1 MTTVAPLGLHHV
13 TAIAS
18 DPQRNLDFW
27 FHVLGQRLVKQT
39 VNFDAPDVYHLYY
52 GNEAG
57 DPGTVMTFFPWPGTP
72 AGRRGTGQATIT
84 SFSIPEGSLGWWL
97 THLRA
102 RNVEVVEATTRF
114 EEDALRFHD
123 PDGLLVELIAH
134 PGTTPRPGLGGRPIP
149 WASGVIPVEHAIRGF
164 HSVTLTEA
172 DLDGTSAMLL
182 DTLNFGVAAEGNDRF
197 RFEVGDGGPG
207 ASLDVVVDPS
217 APRGLV
223 ANGTV
228 HHIAWRAPDDP
239 TQQRWREELVET
251 GAQVTPIMDRRYFN
265 SIYFRE
271 PGGVLLELATEAP
284 GFTDDEPLLALG
296 RELKLPPWLEPDRAT
311 IEAKLPELKLPDE
324 GPGPQTAADDPGPQA
339 GS

>member
-1 MTTVAPLGLHHV
+1 VTTVQPLGLHHV

-27 FHVLGQRLVKQT
+27 FHVMGQRLIKQT

-57 DPGTVMTFFPWPGTP
+57 EPGTVMTFFPWPGTP
-72 AGRRGTGQATIT
+72 QGRRGAGQTTIT
-84 SFSIPEGSLGWWL
+84 SFSIPEHSLGWWKA
-97 THLRA
+97 HLERRGVDVA
-102 RNVEVVEATTRF
+102 DTTTRF

-123 PDGLLVELIAH
+123 PDGLLIELIAH
-134 PGTTPRPGLGGRPIP
+134 EDAPFTPWTRG
-149 WASGVIPVEHAIRGF
+149 PVPPEHAIRGF
-164 HSVTLTEA
+164 HSVTLTQSA
-172 DLDGTSAMLL
+172 LDGTSGMFL
-182 DTLNFGVAAEGNDRF
+182 DTLNFDVAHEGRDRF
-197 RFEVGDGGPG
+197 RFEVGAGGPG
-207 ASLDVVVDPS
+207 CSVDVVVDPT

-239 TQQRWREELVET
+239 TQQRWREEIEET
-251 GAQVTPIMDRRYFN
+251 GAQVTPIMDRRYFH

-271 PGGVLLELATEAP
+271 PGGVLLEIATDPP
-284 GFTDDEPLLALG
+284 GFTDDEPLLELG
-296 RELKLPPWLEPDRAT
+296 RELRLPPWLEPDRAT

-324 GPGPQTAADDPGPQA
+324 LLAAGDDDADRELDEGAADEGGHA
-339 GS
+339 